1 MFSPVETINSSSPF
15 HLLARKPGQM
25 CPCLKF
31 KRSPNAPVSV
41 SSETSAETPCTRAL
55 PITLSQLGL
64 QSHVQF
70 VV

>member
-1 MFSPVETINSSSPF
+1 MFSPVETINSSGPF

-41 SSETSAETPCTRAL
+41 SSETSAATTRTHAL
-55 PITLSQLGL
+55 PIKLILEAGFTIP
-64 QSHVQF
+64 
-70 VV
+70 